1 MKRIVIILSVALF
14 VVAAAL
20 TTGFALHL
28 RQNVCTADEY
38 REATSPILSR
48 WRNAEASAKMDTGN
62 LTEHLATMRIVRLD
76 FDQAEYPSCAH
87 AVHREMSASLDS
99 YIAGY
104 ELMLAGG
111 DRALIDEQFR
121 QGDQHLNAAAIT
133 LSELD

>member
-14 VVAAAL
+14 VVAAVA
-20 TTGFALHL
+20 TTGFALFL
-28 RQNVCTADEY
+28 RQNVCTADKY

-48 WRNAEASAKMDTGN
+48 WRSVEASAKMDSTR
-62 LTEHLATMRIVRLD
+62 LAEHIATMRIIRLD

-104 ELMLAGG
+104 DLMLAGG
-111 DRALIDEQFR
+111 DRALIDEHFR